1 MSAEIPAGAMR
12 FNSDS
17 QKLEYWNGSAWF
29 QIHTATPDLAS
40 AGDRQPGA
48 RAVFGAQGQSD
59 TSIDYINIASTG
71 NSVDF
76 GVLSEGKRSAGTFS
90 SAVRGVFGGGRDVS
104 APSFTAEVETVIIS
118 STGNAVDFGDN
129 LNTALRAPFGL
140 SNSTRGIF
148 GGGYTPTSLSLMEYT
163 TIDAQSN
170 FQDFGDLQ
178 TAQSYMNGC
187 ASSSRGLIS
196 SAGPSFERIDFVTIS
211 TLGDS
216 VTFGDLT
223 SAKLDTTAVSN
234 STRALFAGGGSPVTS
249 NIIEYVTISTLGDST
264 SFGDLVNGT
273 GLQGMAGA
281 ASPTRGVF
289 AYGSPNPGD
298 TNTIQYVTISTQ
310 GDAVDFGDMGQTG
323 FEASGFSNAHGG
335 L

>member
-1 MSAEIPAGAMR
+1 MSEIPSGAMR

-29 QIHTATPDLAS
+29 QVHTATPDLGRS
-40 AGDRQPGA
+40 VDTQPGA
-48 RAVFGAQGQSD
+48 RAVFGAQGQPD
-59 TSIDYINIASTG
+59 TSIDYINFSSTG

-76 GVLSEGKRSAGTFS
+76 GTLSEGKRSAGAFS
-90 SAVRGVFGGGRDVS
+90 SRVRGVFGGGRDAS
-104 APSFTAEVETVIIS
+104 APSFTNEVETVVIS

-129 LNTALRAPFGL
+129 LNSALRAPFDL
-140 SNSTRGIF
+140 SNATRGIF
-148 GGGYTPTSLSLMEYT
+148 GGGYTPTSLSLIEYT

-170 FQDFGDLQ
+170 FQDFGNLQ
-178 TAQSYMNGC
+178 TAQSYMEGC
-187 ASSSRGLIS
+187 ASPTRGLIS

-223 SAKLDTTAVSN
+223 SARLDATALSN
-234 STRALFAGGGSPVTS
+234 STRAIIGGGGSPVAT
-249 NIIEYVTISTLGDST
+249 NTIEYVTITTLGNSI

-273 GLQGMAGA
+273 GLQGMAGV

-289 AYGSPNPGD
+289 AYGSQNPGD
-298 TNTIQYVTISTQ
+298 VNTIQYVTISTA
-310 GDAVDFGDMGQTG
+310 GDAVDFGDMDQTG